1 MEHVLQACDEAIA
14 SRDYRLSSA
23 RADIVAKDAEI
34 AKLKAQIDANIQTIA
49 AQGRQIDS
57 ANAEN
62 RRLRERIED
71 NQADRRPC
79 GHGVDPEAES
89 REYAA
94 LTEAY
99 NA

>member
-1 MEHVLQACDEAIA
+1 MEHVLKALDEHI
-14 SRDYRLSSA
+14 SLQEYQLKSA
-23 RADIVAKDAEI
+23 RADIAAKDAEI
-34 AKLKAQIDANIQTIA
+34 AKLKAQIDAHIQTIA

-62 RRLRERIED
+62 RRLRERLED
-71 NQADRRPC
+71 DQAYRRPC

-99 NA
+99 CG